1 MTPDAQ
7 RPQREYI
14 ITEEQVQTVQH
25 LFSIPDH
32 AMDDADYMMQN
43 EILEAIRTHPHT
55 PAPELSLTGDIK
67 YYFDAGWEKGYEHG
81 KAESARAATLAF
93 IPLAEELASPSVSD
107 ARKREIIESLRRTAQ
122 EQQR

>member
-1 MTPDAQ
+1 MTDQPQPEHCDIENQ
-7 RPQREYI
+7 CTHFCVYKGRYCPVYLRISRPR
-14 ITEEQVQTVQH
+14 
-25 LFSIPDH
+25 
-32 AMDDADYMMQN
+32 
-43 EILEAIRTHPHT
+43 T